1 MLAHLEQTARD
12 LRAAFTLTGLQ
23 LDAEHAGE
31 PGQEATA

>member
-23 LDAEHAGE
+23 PDAAPAGE
-31 PGQEATA
+31 PDREATA